1 MALQN
6 LTSYGPFVIS
16 FHPEDLFMETY
27 DNWLNNTLESIAAQ
41 KQVFSK
47 RDTKKYKLDF
57 LSRLAKRIADFSKE
71 CGECQKFQGDI
82 SKLAQDLGGLVQ
94 SSKEERKNYD
104 RKIKAITGHLQKK
117 HKLFAEGTYVG
128 FGIAL
133 GPAIGVA
140 IGSGMGN
147 VGAGIGI
154 GVGIGVAIGSALEA
168 NAKKN
173 GKII

>member
-1 MALQN
+1 
-6 LTSYGPFVIS
+6 
-16 FHPEDLFMETY
+16 METY
-27 DNWLNNTLESIAAQ
+27 ENWLNNILETFAAY
-41 KQVFSK
+41 KQTFN
-47 RDTKKYKLDF
+47 KKDIKKFKLNF
-57 LSRLAKRIADFSKE
+57 LARLAKRTADLSVE
-71 CGECQKFQGDI
+71 CGECQKFKDDI
-82 SKLAQDLGGLVQ
+82 SKLAGDLGRLVQ
-94 SSKEERKNYD
+94 SSKEEKKNFD
-104 RKIKAITGHLQKK
+104 RKIKEITSHLQKK

-147 VGAGIGI
+147 IGAGIGI

-168 NAKKN
+168 KAKKE

>member
-1 MALQN
+1 
-6 LTSYGPFVIS
+6 
-16 FHPEDLFMETY
+16 METY
-27 DNWLNNTLESIAAQ
+27 DSWLNNTLESFAAF
-41 KQVFSK
+41 KQTLGK
-47 RDTKKYKLDF
+47 KDIKKYKLDY
-57 LSRLAKRIADFSKE
+57 LARVARRIAGLSKE

-82 SKLAQDLGGLVQ
+82 SKLVQDLGGLVQ
-94 SSKEERKNYD
+94 SSKEEKKNYD
-104 RKIKAITGHLQKK
+104 RKIKEITSHLQKK
-117 HKLFAEGTYVG
+117 HKLVAEGTYVG

-154 GVGIGVAIGSALEA
+154 GVGIGVVIGSGLEA
-168 NAKKN
+168 KAKKD